1 MTYQEAQLIR
11 RTAIANMQP
20 RKPTPE
26 DEKLV
31 PIAIRMLTYIAVL
44 NYVSCD
50 LVEELTASHLY
61 KQRVKQQVNRSS
73 ELVCKVHAEAYQM
86 LRRISTRASE
96 QYNDRMESMYAKI
109 QSAVLL
115 PPPERAYNIF
125 CSLCRLIEKDNID
138 IGGRYDFQP
147 AKRLYTI
154 PSTLSCAGLKDYRID
169 RIIEIAVEHL

>member
-44 NYVSCD
+44 HSVVYDMIDEFSD
-50 LVEELTASHLY
+50 AGLY
-61 KQRVKQQVNRSS
+61 KHRTKQKVNRIRDMVGSI
-73 ELVCKVHAEAYQM
+73 HDAAYQM
-86 LRRISTRASE
+86 LKRVSLRAGY
-96 QYNDRMESMYAKI
+96 QYNDRMEATYAKI
-109 QSAVLL
+109 QASILL
-115 PPPERAYNIF
+115 PAPERSYNLF
-125 CSLCRLIEKDNID
+125 CALCSLIERDNRA

-147 AKRLYTI
+147 AKQLYSL
-154 PSTLSCAGLKDYRID
+154 PSLLDDVGIKNYGVQNIVSRVVGQL
-169 RIIEIAVEHL
+169 

>member
-44 NYVSCD
+44 HSVVYD
-50 LVEELTASHLY
+50 MIDEFIDAGLY
-61 KQRVKQQVNRSS
+61 KQRTKQKINRIRDTVGSI
-73 ELVCKVHAEAYQM
+73 HDAAYRM
-86 LRRISTRASE
+86 LKRVSLRAGY
-96 QYNDRMESMYAKI
+96 QYNERMEAIYAKI
-109 QSAVLL
+109 QASILL
-115 PPPERAYNIF
+115 PAPERSYNLF
-125 CSLCRLIEKDNID
+125 CALCSLIERDNRA

-147 AKRLYTI
+147 AKQLYSL
-154 PSTLSCAGLKDYRID
+154 PSLLDD
-169 RIIEIAVEHL
+169 VEIKNYGMQNIVSRVVEQL

>member
-44 NYVSCD
+44 HSVVYD
-50 LVEELTASHLY
+50 MIEEFGKAGLY
-61 KQRVKQQVNRSS
+61 KQRTKQKVNRIRDTVGSI
-73 ELVCKVHAEAYQM
+73 HDAAYQM
-86 LRRISTRASE
+86 LKRVSLRAGY
-96 QYNDRMESMYAKI
+96 QYNDRMEATYAKI
-109 QSAVLL
+109 QASILL
-115 PPPERAYNIF
+115 PAPERSYNLF
-125 CSLCRLIEKDNID
+125 CALCSLIERDNRA

-147 AKRLYTI
+147 AKRLYSLPLLLDDVGI
-154 PSTLSCAGLKDYRID
+154 RNYGMQNIVSRV
-169 RIIEIAVEHL
+169 VEQL

>member
-31 PIAIRMLTYIAVL
+31 PIAIRMLTNIAVL
-44 NYVSCD
+44 HSVVYD
-50 LVEELTASHLY
+50 MIEEFDKAGLY
-61 KQRVKQQVNRSS
+61 KQRTKQKVNRIRETVGSI
-73 ELVCKVHAEAYQM
+73 HDAAYQM
-86 LRRISTRASE
+86 LKRVSLRAGY
-96 QYNDRMESMYAKI
+96 QYNDRMESMYSKI

-125 CSLCRLIEKDNID
+125 CSLCRLIEKDNIA

-147 AKRLYTI
+147 AKRLYTL